1 MIAAHVIYWC
11 SCLPIAMM
19 AATIRGC
26 LILQLQPEGTE
37 EPQTNISIPQQERQL
52 DAAEG
57 KVVADYELDINY
69 QSEGW
74 DPEIEAVHDKE
85 ENSDA
90 EYAKMELPGVG
101 TLH

>member
-1 MIAAHVIYWC
+1 
-11 SCLPIAMM
+11 MM

-69 QSEGW
+69 ESEG
-74 DPEIEAVHDKE
+74 
-85 ENSDA
+85 
-90 EYAKMELPGVG
+90 
-101 TLH
+101 